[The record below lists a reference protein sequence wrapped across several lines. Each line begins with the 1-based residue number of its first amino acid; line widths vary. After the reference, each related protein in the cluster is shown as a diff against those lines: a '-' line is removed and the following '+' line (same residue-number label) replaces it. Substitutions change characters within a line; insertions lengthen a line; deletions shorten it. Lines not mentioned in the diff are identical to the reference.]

1 MFYIKGEG
9 ISDQFDHLK
18 FIPVGV
24 SITHFRKKWAK
35 AGSLENFSFEV
46 EKLQGP
52 LCTIRHTAP

>member
-35 AGSLENFSFEV
+35 AGSLENFSFEAGGGSMST
-46 EKLQGP
+46 KLNR
-52 LCTIRHTAP
+52 IVAK